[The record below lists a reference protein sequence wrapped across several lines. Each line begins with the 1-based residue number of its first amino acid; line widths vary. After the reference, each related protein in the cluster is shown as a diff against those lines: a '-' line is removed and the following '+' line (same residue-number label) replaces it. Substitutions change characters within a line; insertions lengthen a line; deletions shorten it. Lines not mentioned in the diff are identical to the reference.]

1 MQNINRHSRLL
12 VCLLLSAMLCH
23 AAEVGWDFTRP
34 EDCKTWTAMRK
45 NITATT
51 TPDGLQLEV
60 TGADS
65 CIGITGLE
73 LSPDGIGR
81 IEIEYRATGFGDGAT
96 TGQIFFASETEP
108 KFSQKMHFRLP
119 SLRCDGRWHTI
130 TVTTGDIPN
139 GVAYWKDAGKII
151 SLRLDLVD
159 QFSGEITVRSLKF
172 LPPPKSR
179 AATLGMPESRE
190 VTLPA
195 KDPNKGT
202 PALSGSSAHFASPMV
217 APAGKFNY
225 HGQRFIR
232 IPFTLEQPVRRAL
245 LQTACDD
252 RLTNIYLNGKRL
264 ERKWSNEWRT
274 TDKVDLDA
282 KALLPGKNLLAVE
295 YGNQDDIGGLMLDLQ
310 LAMADGSY
318 HIVTAAEGHGEVD
331 GVPDDWMQ
339 LEFDDSAWP
348 PCETRPGAPNPP
360 WTFAHDYTS
369 IDPSR
374 LGYIVTLRAQ
384 DGADV
389 TVAFR
394 GVDGHPIGDDE
405 RLYVRLYSD
414 RNVLIDSQIG
424 TPSELGATRE
434 ADGTVVFNVNDQGF
448 LRYGQATNGHW
459 QIGVDGR
466 FLEGTNTFDFQLPD
480 RPMTGQSAELKLQQV
495 AGAPVPMLNGNPFY
509 FSILTIVHFNVPTG
523 MEGPGSPFNLITT
536 RVGGWHGLWWIGPDE
551 YDFAPVDRQL
561 NMCLAR
567 YPDAMLGL
575 FVWCQPGKWYQELYP
590 ERCSLAENATKPN
603 QYYVSPVSFSNPEYQ
618 ADACRAVKAL
628 IQHVEKYYGP
638 RIVLYN
644 LMGGYTCEWQGWNC
658 HTALFADYNPNSIQ
672 DFQRYAQAHGKTVD
686 HIPTRAER
694 TAGLPGGI
702 FRDPVRDWM
711 PMLYDDFYNAAMA
724 ECVAKIAR
732 TAREETA
739 GRKLVGAYYGY
750 HQEYGNLGYCVT
762 SGGHNDSWRLIA
774 DSDMDFFLSPL
785 SYSLRSLGAPSAD
798 MKPYASLRHNGKLS
812 IMEDDTRTSLLAPTG
827 FDQTLNLTDTIN
839 VLKRNE
845 GMALARRNPY
855 LQLPLVG
862 GNEVAD
868 PAIRQTMLR
877 TMEVGQM
884 LLENPVPVDAEI
896 AAVIDEKSLTC
907 LVPTRQTFTTPETAR
922 FAYSNIDGTF
932 QDGSR
937 SVLPLSGELLSY
949 QRYGLSQLG
958 APVDV
963 IMLEDVP
970 FVADK
975 YKMVVFLDAFQD
987 SPALRN
993 ALTALENAGTTVVV
1007 TYGAGF
1013 MQPDGMDTNAMS
1025 RILGIQLAETAPGPL
1040 CVDFPD
1046 GRVTGAEYPV
1056 QPRFTVTDPD
1066 AEPLGIYA
1074 DGGAVATARKG
1085 RILFYGGALL
1095 DTAFLREAARTSG
1108 AHIYM
1113 ESGDNLFAGGDILS
1127 LHAITPGTK
1136 TIRLPRVTDAVEIY
1150 SGEVLGRNTATL
1162 TLEMD
1167 SFETKVILL
1176 GNADEILNHLSRR

>member
-1 MQNINRHSRLL
+1 MNRHSCLL
-12 VCLLLSAMLCH
+12 ACLLLSALLCH
-23 AAEVGWDFTRP
+23 AAEIGWDFTRS
-34 EDCKTWTAMRK
+34 EDCGIWTAMRK
-45 NITATT
+45 NLTATMT
-51 TPDGLQLEV
+51 ADGLLLEV

-65 CIGITGLE
+65 CIGAKGLS
-73 LSPDGIGR
+73 LATNDFGR
-81 IEIEYRATGFGDGAT
+81 IEIEYRAEGFEGGAT
-96 TGQIFFASETEP
+96 TGQLFFASEAEP
-108 KFSQKMHFRLP
+108 KFNQKMHFRLP

-130 TVTTGDIPN
+130 TVTPGDIPN
-139 GVAYWKDAGKII
+139 GAAHWKDAGTII
-151 SLRLDLVD
+151 SLRLDLAD
-159 QFSGEITVRSLKF
+159 QAPGEITVKSLKL

-190 VTLPA
+190 VTLSA
-195 KDPNKGT
+195 KDPDKGT
-202 PALSGSSAHFASPMV
+202 PALSASSAHFTSPMV
-217 APAGKFNY
+217 APDGKFNY
-225 HGQRFIR
+225 PGQRFIR
-232 IPFTLEQPVRRAL
+232 IPFTLEQPVKRAF

-252 RLTNIYLNGKRL
+252 RLANIFLNGKKL
-264 ERKWSNEWRT
+264 EHKWSTEWRT

-282 KALLPGKNLLAVE
+282 KALLTGKNLLAVE
-295 YGNQDDIGGLMLDLQ
+295 YSNHDDIGGLMLDLQ
-310 LAMADGSY
+310 LILKDGSY
-318 HIVTAAEGHGEVD
+318 RIVTAADGLGEVD
-331 GVPDDWMQ
+331 GVPADWMKP
-339 LEFDDSAWP
+339 EFDDSAWA

-360 WTFAHDYTS
+360 WTFAHEYTS

-374 LGYIVTLRAQ
+374 FGYTVALRSQ
-384 DGADV
+384 DGAAI
-389 TVAFR
+389 TVAFS
-394 GVDGHPIGDDE
+394 GVDGRPIGDNE
-405 RLYVRLYSD
+405 RLYTRLYSD
-414 RNVLIDSQIG
+414 RNVLIDSRIG
-424 TPSELGATRE
+424 TPAELGATRE
-434 ADGTVVFNVNDQGF
+434 ADGTVVLVVDDCGF
-448 LRYGQATNGHW
+448 LRYGQATSGHW
-459 QIGVDGR
+459 QVGVDER
-466 FLEGTNTFDFQLPD
+466 FLEGANTFDFQLPD
-480 RPMTGQSAELKLQQV
+480 RPMAGQSAELKLQQV

-536 RVGGWHGLWWIGPDE
+536 RIGGWHGRWWIGPDE

-567 YPDAMLGL
+567 YPNAMLGL
-575 FVWCQPGKWYQELYP
+575 FVWCQPGKWYQDLYP
-590 ERCSLAENATKPN
+590 ERCSLAEDSTTPN
-603 QYYVSPVSFSNPEYQ
+603 QYYVAAVSFSNPEYQ

-658 HTALFADYNPNSIQ
+658 HTALFADYNPNSIP
-672 DFQRYAQAHGKTVD
+672 DFQRYAQAHGKIVD

-724 ECVAKIAR
+724 ECVAKIAH
-732 TAREETA
+732 TVREETD
-739 GRKLVGAYYGY
+739 GRKLVGAYFGY

-785 SYSLRSLGAPSAD
+785 SYGLRSLGAPSAD
-798 MKPYASLRHNGKLS
+798 MKPYAALRHNGKLS

-839 VLKRNE
+839 VLKRSE
-845 GMALARRNPY
+845 GMALARRNLY

-862 GNEVAD
+862 GNEVAA
-868 PAIRQTMLR
+868 PAIRQMMLR
-877 TMEVGQM
+877 TMKVGQM
-884 LLENPVPVDAEI
+884 LLEKPKPVDAEI

-907 LVPTRQTFTTPETAR
+907 LVPTRRTFATPETAQ
-922 FAYSNIDGTF
+922 FAYSNSNGAF
-932 QDGSR
+932 QDGAR
-937 SVLPLSGELLSY
+937 SVLPLSGELLY
-949 QRYGLSQLG
+949 FQRYGLSQLG

-970 FVADK
+970 AVADK

-987 SPALRN
+987 SPLLRESLAALK
-993 ALTALENAGTTVVV
+993 TAGTTVVV
-1007 TYGAGF
+1007 AYGAGF
-1013 MQPDGMDTNAMS
+1013 MEPTGVDADAMS
-1025 RILGIQLAETAPGPL
+1025 RLLGIQLAETAPGAL
-1040 CVDFPD
+1040 RVEFPD
-1046 GRVTGAEYPV
+1046 GRECGAEYPV
-1056 QPRFTVTDPD
+1056 QPRFTVADTD
-1066 AEPLGIYA
+1066 AEALATYA
-1074 DGGAVATARKG
+1074 EGGAIAAARKDKVF
-1085 RILFYGGALL
+1085 FYGGALL
-1095 DTAFLREAARTSG
+1095 DTAFLREAARAAG
-1108 AHIYM
+1108 VHIYM

-1150 SGEVLGRNTATL
+1150 SGEVVGRATDTI

-1176 GNADEILNHLSRR
+1176 GDADEILKRLSK